1 MTVRA
6 ISARPCHPTQLE
18 LLFVALKTTYEF
30 ASDICPVPPAPVIQ
44 RTLNPRVLS
53 QMVTHDSARNT
64 CQALCDGEQEE
75 QEASERG
82 SGDRPRTGR
91 GGAVQVDPMNPKL
104 KPPGIKRLKLEY
116 DGQLSTFGFNISL
129 RRCNEGEEESSS
141 EVRRCRMTA
150 SKPVSKAPIVS
161 VLESGI

>member
-1 MTVRA
+1 M
-6 ISARPCHPTQLE
+6 
-18 LLFVALKTTYEF
+18 
-30 ASDICPVPPAPVIQ
+30 
-44 RTLNPRVLS
+44 
-53 QMVTHDSARNT
+53 
-64 CQALCDGEQEE
+64 
-75 QEASERG
+75 
-82 SGDRPRTGR
+82 
-91 GGAVQVDPMNPKL
+91 QVDPMIPKL